1 MRTRALIVA
10 AIVIA
15 AAAYVR
21 GSAGAEARVAR
32 EPLDAFPWHVAG
44 WHGHPLPPL
53 DEGVLRVL
61 GADEYLNRRYVREGA
76 APVDVYVGYYRSQRQ
91 GDVIHSPQNCLPGA
105 GWQPVQAGRASI
117 LAGPGG
123 SADVNRYVVQKGLER
138 RLVLYWYQGRGHLI
152 ASEYANKAWL
162 VVDALRMRRSDG
174 ALVRFMTP
182 LGAGSPPD
190 RAEDDLKA
198 FAAAVMEPLGR
209 AIP

>member
-1 MRTRALIVA
+1 MRARALIVA
-10 AIVIA
+10 ALVIG

-44 WHGHPLPPL
+44 WQGQPLPPL
-53 DEGVLRVL
+53 DGEVLRVL

-76 APVDVYVGYYRSQRQ
+76 PPIDVYVGYYRSQRQ

-105 GWQPVQAGRASI
+105 GWQPVQTGRTAIRTAS
-117 LAGPGG
+117 GD
-123 SADVNRYVVQKGLER
+123 SAEVNRYVVQKGLER
-138 RLVLYWYQGRGHLI
+138 RLVLYWYQGRGHLV

-182 LGAGSPPD
+182 LGTGSPHA
-190 RAEDDLKA
+190 RAEEDLRA

-209 AIP
+209 AVP

>member
-1 MRTRALIVA
+1 MRARALIVA
-10 AIVIA
+10 GLVIA
-15 AAAYVR
+15 AAVYVR

-32 EPLDAFPWHVAG
+32 DPLDSFPWHVGG
-44 WHGHPLPPL
+44 WRGHPLPPL
-53 DEGVLRVL
+53 DDGVLSVL

-105 GWQPVQAGRASI
+105 GWQPVQTGRTSIPTAS
-117 LAGPGG
+117 GG
-123 SADVNRYVVQKGLER
+123 SAEVNRYVVQKGLER

-174 ALVRFMTP
+174 ALVRFMAP
-182 LGAGSPPD
+182 LAAGSAHD
-190 RAEDDLKA
+190 RAEADLKA